1 MLEISRHPID
11 NLPRFKIVQ
20 TQNQPQKNKIKGGR
34 WQNQTTKP
42 LRALNICMLGVNSRK
57 LCNRYSE
64 ISTGNTLLIIPSSFF

>member
-20 TQNQPQKNKIKGGR
+20 TQNQPKYKIKGRRG
-34 WQNQTTKP
+34 QSQTRKP
-42 LRALNICMLGVNSRK
+42 LCALHMCMLGVNSR

-64 ISTGNTLLIIPSSFF
+64 ISIGNTSLIIPSSFF